1 MTANVVEILNNRA
14 AVLAVGSALAMPKAS
29 YGFDL
34 RITTTSSFNN
44 KS

>member
-1 MTANVVEILNNRA
+1 MTANVGILSKCA
-14 AVLAVGSALAMPKAS
+14 AVLAADSVLAMPKAS
-29 YGFDL
+29 YGFDV